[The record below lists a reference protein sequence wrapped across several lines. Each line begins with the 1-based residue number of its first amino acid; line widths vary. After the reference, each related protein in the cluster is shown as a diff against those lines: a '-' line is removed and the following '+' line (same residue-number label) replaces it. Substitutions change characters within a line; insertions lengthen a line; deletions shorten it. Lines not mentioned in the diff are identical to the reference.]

1 MVRCKEVIGLLDG
14 FHAFKLVVDSFRP
27 FFNQLQLSYQL
38 GAVVGTIEFKMNL
51 GVGFLHRRKT

>member
-1 MVRCKEVIGLLDG
+1 MKGFSMVRCKEVIGLLDG

-38 GAVVGTIEFKMNL
+38 GASSAL
-51 GVGFLHRRKT
+51 